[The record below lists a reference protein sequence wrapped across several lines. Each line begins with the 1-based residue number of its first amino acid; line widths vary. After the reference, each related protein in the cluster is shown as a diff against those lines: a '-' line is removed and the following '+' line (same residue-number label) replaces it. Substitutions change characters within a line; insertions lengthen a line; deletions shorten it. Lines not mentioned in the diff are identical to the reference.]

1 MLKDTFN
8 DPKELFEHLFR
19 GNKETIDE
27 LLLGLNIVVS
37 NKNIF
42 DYIDSMIN
50 EEFISNYK
58 VVKTL
63 FQSIL
68 INNPYILTSISNLMD
83 TDTGKI
89 LQDKK
94 LTLEY
99 EQYKLIKARLLLY
112 SQLYTIPDLSKSNS
126 LQIQLPDSDTDSFSL
141 LKYFQKTSSSFSNNI
156 FRLPKKNEDLVKLI
170 NNIIIC
176 LFQTI
181 PFEDYIEIVKNPK
194 ATNLFSNYTSFI
206 NNIIDLLTENIMMK
220 IYFSETNGNII
231 LTSDDEY
238 SKLILYT
245 MSCFNTSVE
254 YKNLATATI
263 FNAVLSKGPLK
274 RLKNLFENVE
284 SKNPEIYKMY
294 TESTKLVLPP
304 FVLMKQFVDKNRD
317 SLSQFGIYLTDIVM
331 ILEKYPLKKNNLYN
345 YNTLIQI
352 SKLHKNI
359 RTNQLNMFNSL
370 DFIKSEE
377 RQFYNY
383 IQNYKELCISS
394 LFPQKSLELSP
405 RKE

>member
-99 EQYKLIKARLLLY
+99 EQYKLISKGAEEI
-112 SQLYTIPDLSKSNS
+112 IPENEINKEFDKIQEELKELEKDIVIEQEISK
-126 LQIQLPDSDTDSFSL
+126 
-141 LKYFQKTSSSFSNNI
+141 
-156 FRLPKKNEDLVKLI
+156 RE
-170 NNIIIC
+170 
-176 LFQTI
+176 
-181 PFEDYIEIVKNPK
+181 IEIK
-194 ATNLFSNYTSFI
+194 
-206 NNIIDLLTENIMMK
+206 
-220 IYFSETNGNII
+220 
-231 LTSDDEY
+231 
-238 SKLILYT
+238 KLNRKKKEI
-245 MSCFNTSVE
+245 
-254 YKNLATATI
+254 
-263 FNAVLSKGPLK
+263 
-274 RLKNLFENVE
+274 RL
-284 SKNPEIYKMY
+284 
-294 TESTKLVLPP
+294 
-304 FVLMKQFVDKNRD
+304 
-317 SLSQFGIYLTDIVM
+317 
-331 ILEKYPLKKNNLYN
+331 
-345 YNTLIQI
+345 
-352 SKLHKNI
+352 
-359 RTNQLNMFNSL
+359 
-370 DFIKSEE
+370 
-377 RQFYNY
+377 
-383 IQNYKELCISS
+383 
-394 LFPQKSLELSP
+394 
-405 RKE
+405 